1 MPSNVKKNAM
11 SRPLGVSAACLGI
24 LAVGS
29 CGEQAPAPA
38 VDPVVQSASFAP
50 RPAEDGQLGSP
61 AQGPDHEADLGSI
74 VQTRF
79 SNHDVTPSPACLA
92 VAPTGEVFV
101 GVDEMGS
108 LGKQEGRGRVVR
120 LVDEDGDGAADSHT
134 IFATVNNP
142 RGILPV
148 GDQVFVLHTTFS
160 EVTKAASGMALV
172 VFEDLDRDGIADG
185 TPKPLLQNISSAK
198 FVADRGTDHATNGI
212 RMGIDGWI
220 YIAVGDFGFHDAV
233 DASGKH
239 MTQLGG
245 GVLRVRP
252 DGTETEVYT
261 HGLRNIYD
269 VAIDPYMNIFTRG
282 NTNDGGG
289 WNIRFIH
296 HIQSA
301 EYGYPVLF
309 KHFTEE
315 IAPALVDLGGGS
327 GTGSYFLHDP
337 RWPDGLNHV
346 PLMADWGR
354 SQLYIHRVTMDGASF
369 TQAEEPF
376 LGVTQITDVDMDA
389 SGRMYLAAWDNA
401 GYSGSAERGFVSR
414 ATPSNWNFEAYAAS
428 TTVDM
433 TELAKRLR
441 SDSSVARLDASQ
453 ELLTRP
459 KAEAAALALG
469 VATDKAAP
477 LYVRVAGIFTYAQ
490 IEGAAAADEL
500 GKLTEDGSV
509 REFAIR
515 ALGDRKANQD
525 AVDTALLWRAMGDE
539 SERVRAAAT
548 VAIGRTLHNE
558 GSMHMLLGVKV
569 PASFVAPIGDVEGPH
584 ATPNS
589 ELLLPHLAVRS
600 LVAQNATEEVI
611 RVISAAD
618 MQAGQVPTLALWA
631 ARYLHDEQVVAALIA
646 ALPKAKGAG
655 RVAVL
660 ESIARLFH
668 KEADYD
674 GSWWWNTRPDTHG
687 PYYKTVAWAG
697 TPAVEA
703 CLSKAWDEGDAA
715 ARAELRTLEAK
726 HRLGMKKLQ
735 AEPTPEEVEQLTV
748 DLEAL
753 ANGKGE
759 VGDAAIEDVMIALGK
774 LAPDMDRGRALFASQ
789 GCVACHTLTS
799 DEKLK
804 GPYMGQVGS
813 IMGAEQIAE
822 SILRPNASISQGF
835 ASVMLTMKDGSLKMG
850 FVSEEAA
857 GEVVLRDISGGATRV
872 AAKDIEDRNELET
885 SMMPA
890 GLASSLSLQDFV
902 SLVGFLA
909 AQK

>member
-1 MPSNVKKNAM
+1 
-11 SRPLGVSAACLGI
+11 
-24 LAVGS
+24 
-29 CGEQAPAPA
+29 
-38 VDPVVQSASFAP
+38 
-50 RPAEDGQLGSP
+50 
-61 AQGPDHEADLGSI
+61 
-74 VQTRF
+74 
-79 SNHDVTPSPACLA
+79 
-92 VAPTGEVFV
+92 
-101 GVDEMGS
+101 
-108 LGKQEGRGRVVR
+108 
-120 LVDEDGDGAADSHT
+120 
-134 IFATVNNP
+134 
-142 RGILPV
+142 
-148 GDQVFVLHTTFS
+148 
-160 EVTKAASGMALV
+160 
-172 VFEDLDRDGIADG
+172 
-185 TPKPLLQNISSAK
+185 
-198 FVADRGTDHATNGI
+198 
-212 RMGIDGWI
+212 
-220 YIAVGDFGFHDAV
+220 V
-233 DASGKH
+233 DASGQQ

-269 VAIDPYMNIFTRG
+269 VAIDPYMNVFTRG

-301 EYGYPVLF
+301 EYGYPMLF

-315 IAPALVDLGGGS
+315 IAPALVDLDGGS

-346 PLMADWGR
+346 PVMADWGR
-354 SQLYIHRVTMDGASF
+354 SQLFIHRVTMDGASF

-414 ATPSNWNFEAYAAS
+414 ATPSDWKYEAYPAS
-428 TTVDM
+428 ATVDM
-433 TELAKRLR
+433 IELAKRLR

-459 KAEAAALALG
+459 KVQAAALALE
-469 VATDKAAP
+469 VATDSTAP

-490 IEGAAAADEL
+490 IEGAAAKDEL
-500 GKLTEDGSV
+500 AKLVQDGSV

-515 ALGDRKANQD
+515 ALGDRKANQTG
-525 AVDTALLWRAMGDE
+525 ADTPLFWHALGDQ

-548 VAIGRTLHNE
+548 VALGRTFDNQV
-558 GSMHMLLGVKV
+558 GMRMLLGVPV
-569 PASFVAPIGDVEGPH
+569 PASFVAPVGDVEGPH

-589 ELLLPHLAVRS
+589 ELLLAHLAVRS
-600 LVAQNATEEVI
+600 LVAQNATQEVI
-611 RVISAAD
+611 QTISAAD
-618 MQAGQVPTLALWA
+618 WQAGEVPTLALWA
-631 ARYLHDEQVVAALIA
+631 ARYLHDEQVVAALIS
-646 ALPKAKGAG
+646 ALPMAKGAA
-655 RVAVL
+655 RTAVL

-668 KEADYD
+668 MEADYD

-687 PYYKTVAWAG
+687 PYYKTVTWSG
-697 TPAVEA
+697 TAAVEA
-703 CLSKAWDEGDAA
+703 CLSTAWDVGGAA
-715 ARAELRTLEAK
+715 ERAQLRTLNAK
-726 HRLGMKKLQ
+726 HRLGMEKLQ
-735 AEPTPEEVEQLTV
+735 ADPTPEEVEQLAV
-748 DLEAL
+748 DLAAL
-753 ANGKGE
+753 ANAKGE
-759 VGDAAIEDVMIALGK
+759 VGDAAIEDVMLALGK
-774 LAPDMDRGRALFASQ
+774 LTPDLDRGRALFSTQ

-799 DEKLK
+799 DEKPK

-835 ASVMLTMKDGSLKMG
+835 ASVVLTMKDGSVQSG

-857 GEVVLRDISGGATRV
+857 GEVVLRDIAGGV
-872 AAKDIEDRNELET
+872 ARIASEDVASRNELEM

-890 GLASSLSLQDFV
+890 GLASSLSFQDFV
-902 SLVGFLA
+902 SLVGFLS